1 MNIKLNKYEKKKV
14 KDLYR
19 RLKNAELLSDEISK
33 YYYNYAE
40 NINRELQKLVKNVK
54 IDSVITEK
62 EADQILDQ
70 LDELTIKKLRKLLRQ
85 LNINHDILNS
95 KKYKK
100 IEDDGWFIFDYIFVN
115 LYTLQS
121 QKIHDFLFSMLK
133 IGYVNSVKD
142 ILNITKNIDDK
153 EIEKIL
159 SNSWSG
165 LNFNKRLEIN
175 NEKIKEEIK
184 KNVYKSLLT
193 GEVSEKIKER
203 NVELLGQ
210 GANQTKRLLRTET
223 AAYSNEIE
231 AKAAND
237 CGINSYMFISIGD
250 DHTCG
255 NCLDL
260 HGTTHTYN
268 RRQVGYNYP
277 PLHPNCRC
285 IAIPYWR

>member
-1 MNIKLNKYEKKKV
+1 MQLNKYEKKKV

-19 RLKNAELLSDEISK
+19 RLKASELLSDEISK
-33 YYYNYAE
+33 YYYNYAQI
-40 NINRELQKLVKNVK
+40 INRELQNIVKSSK

-62 EADQILDQ
+62 EADEILDQ
-70 LDELTIKKLRKLLRQ
+70 LDELSIKKLRKLLRR
-85 LNINHDILNS
+85 LKINHDILNT

-100 IEDDGWFIFDYIFVN
+100 IEDEDWFIFDYIFVN
-115 LYTLQS
+115 LYSLQEK
-121 QKIHDFLFSMLK
+121 KIHDFLFSMLK
-133 IGYVNSVKD
+133 IGYANSVKD
-142 ILNITKNIDDK
+142 ILNITKNIDER
-153 EIEKIL
+153 EIEKII

-165 LNFNKRLEIN
+165 LKWNKRLQLNTEKIE
-175 NEKIKEEIK
+175 EKIKR
-184 KNVYKSLLT
+184 NVYKALLT
-193 GEVSEKIKER
+193 GNVSEKIKEE
-203 NVELLGQ
+203 NMEFMGQ